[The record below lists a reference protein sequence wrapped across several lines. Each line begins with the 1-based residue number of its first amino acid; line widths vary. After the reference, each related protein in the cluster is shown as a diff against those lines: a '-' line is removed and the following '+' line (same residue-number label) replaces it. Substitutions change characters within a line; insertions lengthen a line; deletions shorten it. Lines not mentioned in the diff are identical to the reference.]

1 MRPPVDC
8 PLEMAVTE
16 AALGG
21 RWALESMQE
30 LQGHAESCAVCGEVV
45 QVAQLLRD
53 DREAAIGRARVPA
66 PGQVWWRAVVRA
78 RLETAQ
84 SASRP
89 ITWMQGGS
97 AACILGVACAVAA
110 LLWPSVRQ
118 AFSLAAGLAVN
129 VEPAALTAATSLLQ
143 TVMGSLPLILGVA
156 VWVVLAPLVALYFAL
171 SDGE

>member
-1 MRPPVDC
+1 
-8 PLEMAVTE
+8 
-16 AALGG
+16 
-21 RWALESMQE
+21 
-30 LQGHAESCAVCGEVV
+30 
-45 QVAQLLRD
+45 
-53 DREAAIGRARVPA
+53 
-66 PGQVWWRAVVRA
+66 
-78 RLETAQ
+78 
-84 SASRP
+84 
-89 ITWMQGGS
+89 MQGGS